1 MSLTTPESTGAV
13 STCAAPDRERWHPVQ
28 SGNLFEVLGLA
39 GYSSPSDLP
48 TASAA
53 VEKVIVP
60 AGFAFSNFIVGVIVV
75 AVLYLTREILVPIA
89 LAVLLSF
96 VLAPLVRFLQGRR
109 VPRSLAVIGAVFAA
123 LAIALSL
130 ASMVMVEVNQLAND
144 LPRYQSTLSDKV
156 HNLRDTVG
164 RAGLL
169 NASSMLK
176 DLDRNLKDQEDGSA
190 GSSLTGAPAGKKPIP
205 VEVHQPDPGAS
216 ETLVAMM
223 QPLAAPVTTTAVV
236 IIFLIFF
243 LFQREDLRN
252 RFIRLAG
259 SEDLE
264 RTTAAL
270 DDAGQRLSKL
280 FLTQLV
286 LNAIFGAAIGL
297 GLATI
302 GVPSAP
308 LWGLLAT
315 ILRFVPYIGAI
326 LAAAFPIA
334 LAAAVGSDWSLAIWT
349 IALFAVAEPLMG
361 QVIEPLVWG
370 RTAGLSP
377 VAIVV
382 AASFWT
388 WLWGP
393 LGLLLSTPLTLCLV
407 VLARHVERLQF
418 LDIMLGDQPALTPQQ
433 VAYQRMLTGDPIEA
447 IEQARSFLKE
457 GSVQDYYGDILLG
470 ALRLAE
476 ADATLGRL
484 DDARL
489 ENIHQTVLEIIEDL
503 ASPRAANV
511 VALGQAKSQAGNVA
525 NLDAR
530 KLGQCVF
537 CIPGLGRLDD
547 CAALIVADVLKR
559 EGIVART
566 TGAGTAMEGGD
577 AETICV
583 CFLEDVTEAR
593 TDFTRRKLSRQAPSA
608 KVIVCLLGESR
619 KEDSDDLGEDIAP
632 RSLKAIVSAIEKVAA
647 PSGQREQ

>member
-1 MSLTTPESTGAV
+1 VDVPRNEPGK
-13 STCAAPDRERWHPVQ
+13 
-28 SGNLFEVLGLA
+28 
-39 GYSSPSDLP
+39 
-48 TASAA
+48 ASAA
-53 VEKVIVP
+53 VSQVIVP
-60 AGFAFSNFIVGVIVV
+60 AGFALSNFIVGVVVV

-96 VLAPLVRFLQGRR
+96 VLAPLVRLLQRLK
-109 VPRSLAVIGAVFAA
+109 VPRSLAVIGAVAAA
-123 LAIALSL
+123 LAISGSL
-130 ASMVMVEVNQLAND
+130 ATMVMVEVDQLAND
-144 LPRYQSTLSDKV
+144 LPRYQSTLSDKL
-156 HNLRDTVG
+156 HNLRDAVG

-176 DLDRNLKDQEDGSA
+176 DLDRDLKDRGNTPVI
-190 GSSLTGAPAGKKPIP
+190 GPSLSEATAGKTPIP

-216 ETLVAMM
+216 ETLVAML
-223 QPLAAPVTTTAVV
+223 QPLAAPFTTTAVV
-236 IIFLIFF
+236 VIFLIFF

-259 SEDLE
+259 SDDLE

-286 LNAIFGAAIGL
+286 LNALFGAVIGL
-297 GLATI
+297 GLAVI

-308 LWGLLAT
+308 LWGLLAA
-315 ILRFVPYIGAI
+315 ILRFVPYIGAV
-326 LAAAFPIA
+326 LAAALPIA
-334 LAAAVGSDWSLAIWT
+334 LAAAVGRDWTMAIWT
-349 IALFAVAEPLMG
+349 IALFAVVEPLTG
-361 QVIEPLVWG
+361 QVIEPLVCG

-418 LDIMLGDQPALTPQQ
+418 IDVMLGDQPALTPQQ
-433 VAYQRMLTGDPIEA
+433 ASYQRMLTGDPIEA

-457 GSVQDYYGDILLG
+457 GSVREYYDQILLG

-484 DDARL
+484 DDTRL
-489 ENIHQTVLEIIEDL
+489 ENIHRTVSEIVEDL
-503 ASPRAANV
+503 AAHKAANV
-511 VALGQAKSQAGNVA
+511 TTFGQANSRKPRVVNVEA
-525 NLDAR
+525 D
-530 KLGQCVF
+530 KLGRSVLCVA
-537 CIPGLGRLDD
+537 GLGRLDD
-547 CAALIVADVLKR
+547 SAAIIVADVLKR

-566 TGAGTAMEGGD
+566 AGAATAID
-577 AETICV
+577 ADSAETICV
-583 CFLEDVTEAR
+583 CFLEDVTQAR
-593 TDFTRRKLSRQAPSA
+593 TDFTRRKIARQAPSA
-608 KVIVCLLGESR
+608 KVVVCLLGER
-619 KEDSDDLGEDIAP
+619 PGVPERDDLSNDAAP
-632 RSLKAIVSAIEKVAA
+632 RSLNAILSAVEKSVA
-647 PSGQREQ
+647 PSRRREQ

>member
-1 MSLTTPESTGAV
+1 
-13 STCAAPDRERWHPVQ
+13 
-28 SGNLFEVLGLA
+28 
-39 GYSSPSDLP
+39 
-48 TASAA
+48 
-53 VEKVIVP
+53 
-60 AGFAFSNFIVGVIVV
+60 
-75 AVLYLTREILVPIA
+75 
-89 LAVLLSF
+89 
-96 VLAPLVRFLQGRR
+96 
-109 VPRSLAVIGAVFAA
+109 
-123 LAIALSL
+123 
-130 ASMVMVEVNQLAND
+130 MVMIEVNQLAND
-144 LPRYQSTLSDKV
+144 LPRYQSTLSEKMR
-156 HNLRDTVG
+156 NLRDTVG

-169 NASSMLK
+169 NASNMLK
-176 DLDRNLKDQEDGSA
+176 DLDRNLKDRGDDAA
-190 GSSLTGAPAGKKPIP
+190 GSSLAGTPAGKKPIP

-270 DDAGQRLSKL
+270 NDAGQRLSKL

-286 LNAIFGAAIGL
+286 LNAVFGAVIGL
-297 GLATI
+297 GLSII

-326 LAAAFPIA
+326 LAAGFPIA
-334 LAAAVGSDWSLAIWT
+334 LAAAVGSDWTLAIWT
-349 IALFAVAEPLMG
+349 IALFAVVEPLMG
-361 QVIEPLVWG
+361 QVVEPLVWG

-418 LDIMLGDQPALTPQQ
+418 LDVMLGDQPALTPQQ

-457 GSVQDYYGDILLG
+457 GSVQAYYDEILLG

-476 ADATLGRL
+476 ADAILGRL

-489 ENIHQTVLEIIEDL
+489 ENIHQTVLDIIEDL
-503 ASPRAANV
+503 AALRSANV
-511 VALGQAKSQAGNVA
+511 VNLGQANAKAGNVA
-525 NLDAR
+525 TVDAR
-530 KLGQCVF
+530 KLGRSVF
-537 CIPGLGRLDD
+537 CIPGLGRLDN

-566 TGAGTAMEGGD
+566 TGAETAMEGD
-577 AETICV
+577 EAEAICV
-583 CFLEDVTEAR
+583 CFLEGVSEAR
-593 TDFTRRKLSRQAPSA
+593 TDYTRRKLSRQAPSA
-608 KVIVCLLGESR
+608 KVVVCLFGETHR
-619 KEDSDDLGEDIAP
+619 HRTGDDPPEDTAP
-632 RSLKAIVSAIEKVAA
+632 RSLKAVVSAVEKMAA
-647 PSGQREQ
+647 TSGHREQ